1 MLTSVI
7 GEGYSLPF
15 HNTKP
20 MGLFSMGKTM
30 PTFSSR
36 SEAFDFMLAHRLE
49 RGDDYDEAAIA
60 ADKFADVIA
69 KNKKLP
75 TTPPKPKNGI
85 EKAVEYVE
93 QIAAIKKDHPEVWEL
108 VVGGIGGLISS
119 FAVANGNNGGH
130 EELAPAEIDFEN
142 LK

>member
-1 MLTSVI
+1 MLTFTNQGRDTPPLS
-7 GEGYSLPF
+7 
-15 HNTKP
+15 NNKT
-20 MGLFSMGKTM
+20 MGLFSIGKTM
-30 PTFSSR
+30 PTFGSR

-49 RGDDYDEAAIA
+49 RGDDYNEAAIA

-119 FAVANGNNGGH
+119 FAGANGNSGGH
-130 EELAPAEIDFEN
+130 DDLAPAEIDFEN
-142 LK
+142 LE